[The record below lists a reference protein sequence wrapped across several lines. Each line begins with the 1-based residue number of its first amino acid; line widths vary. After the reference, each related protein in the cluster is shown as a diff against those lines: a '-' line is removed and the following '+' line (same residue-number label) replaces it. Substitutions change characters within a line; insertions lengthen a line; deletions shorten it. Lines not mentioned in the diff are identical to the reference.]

1 MGDKSAQNII
11 GSVGESKK
19 RGLTR
24 VLTALGI
31 RHVGENNARLL
42 AREFGNIASLMAATE
57 ERLAQIPG
65 VGPIVAESVYK
76 FFHSNVGIQTIK
88 DLESRELDL
97 TETVEKKESLSQSKL
112 DGKTIVVTGTM
123 ARFSRA
129 QMEELIRNSG
139 GKTTST
145 VSKRTDYVIAGD
157 NPGSKRDKAKELG
170 IEVLSEEEFEK
181 MLVGD

>member
-1 MGDKSAQNII
+1 
-11 GSVGESKK
+11 
-19 RGLTR
+19 
-24 VLTALGI
+24 
-31 RHVGENNARLL
+31 
-42 AREFGNIASLMAATE
+42 
-57 ERLAQIPG
+57 
-65 VGPIVAESVYK
+65 
-76 FFHSNVGIQTIK
+76 
-88 DLESRELDL
+88 
-97 TETVEKKESLSQSKL
+97 LSQSKL